1 MRKKVSLISILCF
14 LAGTQP
20 VRVAQDHRGVAKRQP
35 SSPAR
40 SSFKTMAKVTSK
52 ADCFA
57 QLKNLLPN
65 ARQSETT
72 SEVRAIY
79 C

>member
-1 MRKKVSLISILCF
+1 MHVALF
-14 LAGTQP
+14 HAGTQP
-20 VRVAQDHRGVAKRQP
+20 VRVAQEHRGIAKRQP

-52 ADCFA
+52 ADCYA

-72 SEVRAIY
+72 SEVS
-79 C
+79 